1 MNSFLISF
9 IQLAFQIIY
18 ISLIARVIV
27 SWFNI
32 YSSGEIVQWVYR
44 ITDPIIRP
52 IQQILPP
59 MAIGIDFSPLIAI
72 FVLGFIK
79 KALIWAIM

>member
-1 MNSFLISF
+1 
-9 IQLAFQIIY
+9 
-18 ISLIARVIV
+18 
-27 SWFNI
+27 
-32 YSSGEIVQWVYR
+32 
-44 ITDPIIRP
+44 
-52 IQQILPP
+52 

>member
-1 MNSFLISF
+1 MNSFLISI
-9 IQLAFQIIY
+9 IQLSFQIIY
-18 ISLIARVIV
+18 ICLIARVVI

-32 YSSGEIVQWVYR
+32 YSRGEIIQWVYR

-59 MAIGIDFSPLIAI
+59 MAIGIDFSPIIAI
-72 FVLGFIK
+72 FALGFIK
-79 KALIWAIM
+79 KALIWAIV

>member
-1 MNSFLISF
+1 MNSLLISI
-9 IQLAFQIIY
+9 IQLAFQILY
-18 ISLIARVIV
+18 ICLIARVVV

-32 YSSGEIVQWVYR
+32 YSGGEVIRWIYN

-52 IQQILPP
+52 IQQIIPP
-59 MAIGIDFSPLIAI
+59 MGIGIDFSPLIAI

-79 KALIWAIM
+79 KALIWAII

>member
-1 MNSFLISF
+1 LNSFLISF